1 MHVDDLFWTKDL
13 AVKASDAVL
22 AKFNLGQVLEQFHAR
37 DFWRGIDR
45 CHVDDVS
52 WANDVANS
60 AAGTT
65 LNIDSFDHLR
75 SSWQPVRTERER
87 DREFRHPPIV

>member
-13 AVKASDAVL
+13 AIKTSDAVL
-22 AKFNLGQVLEQFHAR
+22 AKSDFGQGLEQFHAG
-37 DFWRGIDR
+37 DFWRGVDR
-45 CHVDDVS
+45 CHVDDVG
-52 WANDVANS
+52 WTNDVANS

-75 SSWQPVRTERER
+75 SSWRSTRERE
-87 DREFRHPPIV
+87 REFRHPSIV